1 VCKSLV
7 AREKVP
13 IGIANSQTFFV
24 SFQGAWGVVCWV
36 DGKRKVLN
44 VFTISLERFF
54 NYLELC
60 IHNWTNA
67 LAIGKEEFTDPDL
80 SRKRF
85 VIHEDRIFIEELKI
99 RDALVNGV
107 SNCFSIFLV
116 ICNVIVPK
124 IRELSWMLLR
134 AGERH

>member
-1 VCKSLV
+1 
-7 AREKVP
+7 
-13 IGIANSQTFFV
+13 V